1 MLEKSVICID
11 AGHLSENALSFF
23 FVFVTKQKEKKK
35 REKKENAL
43 SSDGNAGCSR
53 ILYALFPNKKLYF

>member
-23 FVFVTKQKEKKK
+23 FFFKKNKKKKK
-35 REKKENAL
+35 RERKKENAL